1 MKRRFF
7 SLLLAFFLFFPAFA
21 FAQLSLT
28 TSGATVTIDFD
39 ATVSGVNN
47 GAFTGDG
54 FQPSP
59 SAGQLNSNA
68 WAMTGWSDGTL
79 NFGGTQNTGDFAR
92 GTTTGAVTTGGVYA
106 LNDGGNRRFLIQPAA
121 SDWAPGTLTLRIQ
134 NNMGSPLRQI
144 DIAYD
149 LFVRDD
155 QPRANSFNFSYSTDN
170 ASYTQVSSM
179 DYTSPGTAT
188 NTFFLVG
195 GSSPS
200 RRIRIS
206 GLDIPNGGYFYVRWS
221 GNDVSGTG
229 ARDEFALDNI
239 AVTGFTNNI
248 IASGSYPNL
257 HIVGDPSGDR
267 PSLAGNITPTNLV
280 IFAAG
285 ALDGLDNQILGTG
298 SMTITG
304 RLVTQREGG
313 LSGNSNALFPS
324 ATFTLDSLSTI
335 RYERPSGTQTV
346 TGRNDYGNVEIAGS
360 SSKSLDGNALIRA
373 SLRLVASTLN
383 VGNNTLTFR
392 SGNTPILRNGVT
404 ETGQLQF
411 GTNATCDSA
420 MRSRNLEIP
429 SRFPTIPS
437 PRRLLFK
444 LFPFNAL
451 ILSR

>member
-155 QPRANSFNFSYSTDN
+155 A
-170 ASYTQVSSM
+170 
-179 DYTSPGTAT
+179 TS
-188 NTFFLVG
+188 
-195 GSSPS
+195 
-200 RRIRIS
+200 R
-206 GLDIPNGGYFYVRWS
+206 
-221 GNDVSGTG
+221 
-229 ARDEFALDNI
+229 
-239 AVTGFTNNI
+239 
-248 IASGSYPNL
+248 
-257 HIVGDPSGDR
+257 
-267 PSLAGNITPTNLV
+267 
-280 IFAAG
+280 
-285 ALDGLDNQILGTG
+285 
-298 SMTITG
+298 
-304 RLVTQREGG
+304 
-313 LSGNSNALFPS
+313 
-324 ATFTLDSLSTI
+324 
-335 RYERPSGTQTV
+335 
-346 TGRNDYGNVEIAGS
+346 
-360 SSKSLDGNALIRA
+360 KLI
-373 SLRLVASTLN
+373 
-383 VGNNTLTFR
+383 
-392 SGNTPILRNGVT
+392 
-404 ETGQLQF
+404 
-411 GTNATCDSA
+411 
-420 MRSRNLEIP
+420 
-429 SRFPTIPS
+429 
-437 PRRLLFK
+437 
-444 LFPFNAL
+444 
-451 ILSR
+451 

>member
-1 MKRRFF
+1 
-7 SLLLAFFLFFPAFA
+7 
-21 FAQLSLT
+21 
-28 TSGATVTIDFD
+28 
-39 ATVSGVNN
+39 
-47 GAFTGDG
+47 
-54 FQPSP
+54 
-59 SAGQLNSNA
+59 
-68 WAMTGWSDGTL
+68 
-79 NFGGTQNTGDFAR
+79 
-92 GTTTGAVTTGGVYA
+92 
-106 LNDGGNRRFLIQPAA
+106 
-121 SDWAPGTLTLRIQ
+121 
-134 NNMGSPLRQI
+134 
-144 DIAYD
+144 
-149 LFVRDD
+149 
-155 QPRANSFNFSYSTDN
+155 
-170 ASYTQVSSM
+170 M
-179 DYTSPGTAT
+179 DYTSPETAT

-195 GSSPS
+195 SSSPS

-206 GLDIPNGGYFYVRWS
+206 GLDIPNEGYFYVRWS

-239 AVTGFTNNI
+239 AVTGFTDNLI
-248 IASGSYPNL
+248 DAGSYPNL

-360 SSKSLDGNALIRA
+360 SSKSLDGNTIIRG
-373 SLRLVASTLN
+373 SLFLAASTLD

-392 SGNTPILRNGVT
+392 SGNTPIVRNGVT
-404 ETGQLQF
+404 QTGKFNLVQLPL
-411 GTNATCDSA
+411 CDSA